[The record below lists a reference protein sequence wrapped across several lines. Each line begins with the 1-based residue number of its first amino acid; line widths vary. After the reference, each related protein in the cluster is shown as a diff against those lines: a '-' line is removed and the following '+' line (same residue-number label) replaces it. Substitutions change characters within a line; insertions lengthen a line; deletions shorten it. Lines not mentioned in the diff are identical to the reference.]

1 MRNVLAGAMVI
12 TMALCLATA
21 TALFGAVAIEDA
33 VFVYGLAM
41 LLALGWAAKLFF
53 ARVVSW
59 KYSPVHLPVLAFLAY
74 AIVRYFASPIE
85 YHSRLMLFQIGL
97 CTLIYF
103 LAASNFHRPRDRTI
117 LLVCLMVL
125 AVLEVTYGLWQF
137 FTKTNTV
144 LHLQR
149 PLIYQGRAGGT
160 FVCPNHLAGFLEMVL
175 GLVLARI
182 ALHRPAKGSMQRSTL
197 GKIFM
202 VYVALLVL
210 AGILATLSRAGWV
223 ATVVGMLTFLFW
235 GEWRGRTIWSRLIVG
250 MAGLCVFG
258 FLAYNVQPVRAYIA
272 WTLSGSESDAGIA
285 LSDPQIGGRTL
296 MWRSSLRMIQDHPLW
311 GTGGGTWQWF
321 HPQYRDPRMQMLP
334 EFAHNDILQLGSE
347 YGLVG
352 FALVVWAVIAFY
364 RHAVQF
370 TGHHHSSE
378 QRAFAVGSV
387 IGVTAILAHSWF
399 DFNLHVPA
407 NALLWMTMLGCTVA
421 MEDGEGRY
429 PRVELAPRL
438 KYALASALVLAV
450 AVGAWLLVPTAL
462 AARHVFVGTDYKEV
476 LDWNR
481 ALAHFQRAIEL
492 DPKNPEPYAKSGDIY
507 RVQAEFRRDPARQTE
522 RLDLARKA
530 IEYYRQSLRQNPRQP
545 QILLRVADAQEEAG
559 EMEAAQQAYDRA
571 LALDPNS
578 ALVYQRL
585 GFFYRRLGDL
595 KRAEAA
601 LQKSQKL
608 WPDSTAHLNL
618 IDLRTNP

>member
-12 TMALCLATA
+12 TMALCLVIA

-53 ARVVSW
+53 GRVVSW
-59 KYSPVHLPVLAFLAY
+59 KYSPVHVPVLAFLAY
-74 AIVRYFASPIE
+74 ATVRYFTSPIE
-85 YHSRLMLFQIGL
+85 YESRLMLFQIGL
-97 CTLIYF
+97 CALIYF

-125 AVLEVTYGLWQF
+125 AALEATYGLWQF
-137 FTKTNTV
+137 FTKATTV

-182 ALHRPAKGSMQRSTL
+182 ALHRSSKGSMQRSTL

-202 VYVALLVL
+202 AYVALLVL

-223 ATVVGMLTFLFW
+223 ATVIGMLTFLFW

-272 WTLSGSESDAGIA
+272 WTLMGSERDAAIT
-285 LSDPQIGGRTL
+285 LKDPDLGGRTL
-296 MWRSSLRMIQDHPLW
+296 MWRSSLRIIQDYPLW

-321 HPQYRDPRMQMLP
+321 HPQYRDPRLQTHP

-352 FALVVWAVIAFY
+352 FALVVWVVIGFY
-364 RHAVQF
+364 RHAVRF
-370 TGHHHSSE
+370 TGHHNSSE

-387 IGVTAILAHSWF
+387 IAVTAILAHSWF

-407 NALLWMTMLGCTVA
+407 NALLWITLIGFTVA

-429 PRVELAPRL
+429 PRVELAPRF
-438 KYALASALVLAV
+438 KYALATALVLVTA
-450 AVGAWLLVPTAL
+450 AGAWLVVPTAL

-481 ALAHFQRAIEL
+481 ALAHFQRAIKL
-492 DPKNPEPYAKSGDIY
+492 DPKYPEPYAKIGDIY
-507 RVQAEFRRDPARQTE
+507 RVQAEFRRDPARQNE
-522 RLDLARKA
+522 RVDLARKA
-530 IEYYRQSLRQNPRQP
+530 IESYRQSLRQNPRQADVV
-545 QILLRVADAQEEAG
+545 LRLAYAQELAED
-559 EMEAAQQAYDRA
+559 MEAAQKAYDQA
-571 LALDPNS
+571 LALDPSS

-585 GFFYRRLGDL
+585 GFFYRKLGDE

-601 LQKSQKL
+601 FTKSL
-608 WPDSTAHLNL
+608 NLSPDNTTRLNL
-618 IDLRTNP
+618 IDLRTKP